1 MITTNHLLDLGTL
14 AAESYDEY
22 DVASQQLEQSFGVT
36 YVAAKDNLLRDIR
49 IAEKEGLDFSVFQGD
64 DSRFKFP
71 DFNAHIVIR
80 VHKQPTAHDK
90 LTKLADKVAK
100 LEQEL
105 KLAKTMLKN
114 TAEELIMKGQ
124 CDQVTEK
131 ITLAFSRLKK

>member
-1 MITTNHLLDLGTL
+1 MITTNHLLDLGTF

-22 DVASQQLEQSFGVT
+22 DTASQQLEQSFGVT
-36 YVAAKDNLLRDIR
+36 YSAAKDNLLRDIR
-49 IAEKEGLDFSVFQGD
+49 IADKEGLDFDVFQGES
-64 DSRFKFP
+64 SRFKFP
-71 DFNAHIVIR
+71 DFNTHIVIR

-90 LTKLADKVAK
+90 LIKLADKVAK

-105 KLAKTMLKN
+105 KLAKTVLKN